1 MSSCSEQATFIA
13 LHLSGLS
20 CSCNYLVSG
29 GRFSLL
35 VLSEKLSASLSASWS
50 GCGCLLCL
58 GLCLLLTILSHFHM
72 SESVEWLEMCEH
84 HSIHFSFLMVS
95 SCCCTSVLT
104 VCKSS
109 LYSVFGL
116 RLYSFRTRFSL
127 VLSILTSGQ

>member
-20 CSCNYLVSG
+20 YSCSSLVSG

-35 VLSEKLSASLSASWS
+35 VLSEKLFASLSASWI

-72 SESVEWLEMCEH
+72 SESVEWLEN
-84 HSIHFSFLMVS
+84 V
-95 SCCCTSVLT
+95 
-104 VCKSS
+104 
-109 LYSVFGL
+109 
-116 RLYSFRTRFSL
+116 
-127 VLSILTSGQ
+127 

>member
-1 MSSCSEQATFIA
+1 MPSCSEQATFID

-20 CSCNYLVSG
+20 CSCNFLVSG
-29 GRFSLL
+29 GRFLL
-35 VLSEKLSASLSASWS
+35 LALSEKLSASLSASWS

-95 SCCCTSVLT
+95 NCCCTSVLT
-104 VCKSS
+104 VSKSS
-109 LYSVFGL
+109 LFSVLGL
-116 RLYSFRTRFSL
+116 RLYSFSNP
-127 VLSILTSGQ
+127 I